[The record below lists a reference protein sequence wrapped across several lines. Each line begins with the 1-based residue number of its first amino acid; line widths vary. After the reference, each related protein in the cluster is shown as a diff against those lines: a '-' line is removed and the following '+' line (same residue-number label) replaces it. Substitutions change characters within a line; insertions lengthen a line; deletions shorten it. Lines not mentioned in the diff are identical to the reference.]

1 MLNSELRFA
10 LIKDNYT
17 ILFHNYK
24 PVMIDKVVCSVCPRA
39 CALSEG
45 QRGVCHV
52 RACKNGE
59 VVSTTYGLN
68 TGLAIDPIEKKPLYH
83 FYPGSKV
90 LSLGTAGCNLGC
102 LFCQNSQLSTSQEN
116 ELRSVAVSPLQ
127 IAQTA
132 VAHDCI
138 SVAYTYNDPV
148 VWYEYAA
155 DAAKACRELGVK
167 NVAVTGGYVLP
178 EARKILFENMDAANV
193 DLKGI
198 RPEFYQAFC
207 RADVNVVLDTLK
219 YLKNETNVWLE
230 VTNLI
235 IPSISGSGAATDQG
249 NDSESDLQAWCDW
262 VLENLGDAVPVHFS
276 AFYPKH
282 KIIDRLP
289 TPIETLLRA
298 WNIAQNA
305 GLKYVYLGNVHAPQ
319 FEATYCQNCGKPII
333 VRDGYKINAQNLKAN
348 PQGIKNACSF
358 CGAEIDGRF

>member
-1 MLNSELRFA
+1 M
-10 LIKDNYT
+10 T
-17 ILFHNYK
+17 
-24 PVMIDKVVCSVCPRA
+24 DKVVCSVCPRA
-39 CALSEG
+39 CSLSEG
-45 QRGVCHV
+45 QRGFCHV
-52 RACKNGE
+52 RACSNGE
-59 VVSTTYGLN
+59 IVSTTYGLN

-116 ELRSVAVSPLQ
+116 ELRCIEVAPRQ

-132 VAHDCI
+132 VAHGCI

-155 DAAKACRELGVK
+155 DAAKACRELGIK

-207 RADVNVVLDTLK
+207 HADVNAVLDTLK

-235 IPSISGSGAATDQG
+235 IPSISGNGAATDRG

-262 VLENLGDAVPVHFS
+262 VLENLGDAIPVHFS
-276 AFYPKH
+276 AFHPMY
-282 KIIDRLP
+282 KIVDRAP
-289 TPIETLLRA
+289 TPFKALLRA
-298 WNIAQNA
+298 WDIAHKA
-305 GLKYVYLGNVHAPQ
+305 GLKYVYLGNVRAPQ
-319 FEATYCQNCGKPII
+319 YEATYCPNCGKPVII
-333 VRDGYKINAQNLKAN
+333 RDGYRINAQNLSAN
-348 PQGIKNACSF
+348 SQGTKNACGF
-358 CGAEIDGRF
+358 CGTEIDGRF

>member
-1 MLNSELRFA
+1 M
-10 LIKDNYT
+10 T
-17 ILFHNYK
+17 
-24 PVMIDKVVCSVCPRA
+24 DKVVCSVCPRA

-83 FYPGSKV
+83 FYPGSRV

-132 VAHDCI
+132 GAHDCI

-155 DAAKACRELGVK
+155 DSAKACRELGVK
-167 NVAVTGGYVLP
+167 NVAVTGGYILP

-198 RPEFYQAFC
+198 RPAYYQAFC

-219 YLKNETNVWLE
+219 YLKNETDAWLE
-230 VTNLI
+230 VTNLVV
-235 IPSISGSGAATDQG
+235 PSIAGNGSATDVG
-249 NDSESDLQAWCDW
+249 NDSDSDLQAWCDW

-276 AFYPKH
+276 AFYPKYR
-282 KIIDRLP
+282 IIDRPP
-289 TPIETLLRA
+289 TPFETLLRA
-298 WNIAQNA
+298 WDIAHNA
-305 GLKYVYLGNVHAPQ
+305 GLKYVYLGNVRAAQ
-319 FEATYCQNCGKPII
+319 YEATYCPNCGKPVI
-333 VRDGYKINAQNLKAN
+333 VRDGYRTDASALADN
-348 PQGIKNACSF
+348 PQGIKNVCSY
-358 CGAEIDGRF
+358 CGTEIDGRF